1 MSTYPEFALKEE
13 LLLPQA
19 KQEWQVLKFYPAEGK
34 ESERKPSCAYVVS
47 LTDTYPVVARMAAA
61 AIGVP
66 VSTAYVLNTFCLCV
80 EYFESLLWVAEFIS
94 SYCFLFLHGRELFG
108 YEKNQDQA

>member
-13 LLLPQA
+13 LLLPQV
-19 KQEWQVLKFYPAEGK
+19 KQKWQVLKFYPVEGK

-47 LTDTYPVVARMAAA
+47 LTDTYPVVARLAAA

-66 VSTAYVLNTFCLCV
+66 VSTAYVLNTLN
-80 EYFESLLWVAEFIS
+80 
-94 SYCFLFLHGRELFG
+94 LFYG
-108 YEKNQDQA
+108 